1 VQPECVSA
9 TARDDARRSYALNLV
24 GLNLRQLRA
33 YPEGQIHVMKTLR
46 RLSLL
51 STALVCSALPGITLA
66 QAAPQAAPRTPSLMQ
81 PLAPPIDLKFDF
93 SAGAAKPGTTRVAP
107 TAVYSDD
114 AGYGYEPGAQVT
126 NGDNGNTTTSEKPFM
141 FSAKVPEGDFNV
153 TVTFGDSTVATTTT
167 FKAESG
173 RLMLERVEVPA
184 GKVAERSFTT
194 NVRTPHLP
202 KLPTNATGREEVSL
216 DQFDGGSSR
225 DWDNKLTVEVV
236 SPHAALRSIEI
247 VSAPTAPTVFIA
259 GDSTVT
265 DRDGGG
271 DVSWGQVLSVF
282 FKPGVAVAN
291 NGQSGE
297 TMKSFM
303 NALRLDKMLS
313 QMKPGDYLFMQF
325 IHNDSKAS
333 WPQTYVEPET
343 TYKAYLKVYI
353 AEARLR
359 GAIPVLVTAMD
370 RGARGTGAPTHGH
383 GGYPQA
389 MREVAQEEHVAF
401 IDLYSM
407 SDTVYQSAGA
417 DAGKILADG
426 THSTAYGGYEFAKCI
441 VMGIK
446 QNKLDLA
453 KYIVDGFKDFD
464 PAHPDSAAAL
474 DLGPLFTSAGG
485 GRGPRPGG
493 PPPAGGPGAGP
504 GAGSGAPPA
513 TNPGPGPL

>member
-1 VQPECVSA
+1 MRIFERVVVVCAAVV
-9 TARDDARRSYALNLV
+9 V
-24 GLNLRQLRA
+24 GL
-33 YPEGQIHVMKTLR
+33 
-46 RLSLL
+46 
-51 STALVCSALPGITLA
+51 ALPVGVGA
-66 QAAPQAAPRTPSLMQ
+66 QGAAGAAGAGAAPGAGPAGQMPARPQGPRNPPSLMQ
-81 PLAPPIDLKFDF
+81 PLSAPIDLKFDF
-93 SAGAAKPGTTRVAP
+93 SAGPAKDGYTRVAP

-114 AGYGYEPGAQVT
+114 VGYGYEPGATVT
-126 NGDNGNTTTSEKPFM
+126 NGDNGNTTTSDKPFL

-153 TVTFGDSTVATTTT
+153 VVTFGDSSVATTTT
-167 FKAESG
+167 LKAESG
-173 RLMLERVEVPA
+173 RLMVVRDEVPA
-184 GKVAERSFTT
+184 GKVETRTFTT

-202 KLPTNATGREEVSL
+202 KLPNNATGREEVSL
-216 DQFDGGSSR
+216 DQFDPSSSH
-225 DWDNKLTVEVV
+225 DWDDKLTVEVN

-247 VSAPTAPTVFIA
+247 VSAPAAITVFLA
-259 GDSTVT
+259 GDSTMT
-265 DRDGGG
+265 DRDYGAG
-271 DVSWGQVLSVF
+271 VSWGQMLSAF

-291 NGQSGE
+291 NAQSGE

-313 QMKPGDYLFMQF
+313 QMKPGDYLFLQF

-359 GAIPVLVTAMD
+359 GATPVLVTAMD
-370 RGARGTGAPTHGH
+370 RGQRGTGLPTHGH

-389 MREVAQEEHVAF
+389 MKEVADEEHVPF

-407 SDTVYQSAGA
+407 SDTFYESAGA
-417 DAGKILADG
+417 DAPKILADG

-453 KYIVDGFKDFD
+453 NYIVDDFKDFD
-464 PAHPDSAAAL
+464 PAHPDTVDGLNLAAL
-474 DLGPLFTSAGG
+474 FTGGP
-485 GRGPRPGG
+485 RGPRPPRPGG
-493 PPPAGGPGAGP
+493 APGGTGMPAGP
-504 GAGSGAPPA
+504 GAPAAAPAPSA
-513 TNPGPGPL
+513 PQQPGGPGLGPL

>member
-1 VQPECVSA
+1 MRILWRCAAVCA
-9 TARDDARRSYALNLV
+9 AAA
-24 GLNLRQLRA
+24 A
-33 YPEGQIHVMKTLR
+33 
-46 RLSLL
+46 SL
-51 STALVCSALPGITLA
+51 ALPMGVAGQGVAAGAGA
-66 QAAPQAAPRTPSLMQ
+66 QGAGPTGAAMPARAQGPRNPPSLMQ
-81 PLAPPIDLKFDF
+81 PLAAPIDLKFDF
-93 SAGAAKPGTTRVAP
+93 SAGAAKDGYTRVAP
-107 TAVYSDD
+107 TAVYADD
-114 AGYGYEPGAQVT
+114 VGYGYEPGATVT
-126 NGDNGNTTTSEKPFM
+126 NGDGGNTTTSDKPFL

-153 TVTFGDSTVATTTT
+153 VVTFGDSTVATTTT
-167 FKAESG
+167 LKAESG
-173 RLMLERVEVPA
+173 RLMVMRADVPA
-184 GKVAERSFTT
+184 GKVETRTFTT

-216 DQFDGGSSR
+216 DQFDSGNTRS
-225 DWDNKLTVEVV
+225 WDDKLTVEVN

-247 VSAPTAPTVFIA
+247 VSAPAAVTVFLA
-259 GDSTVT
+259 GDSTMT

-271 DVSWGQVLSVF
+271 DVSWGQELPVF

-291 NGQSGE
+291 NAQSGE

-313 QMKPGDYLFMQF
+313 QMKKGDYLFMQF

-370 RGARGTGAPTHGH
+370 RGARGTGLPTHGH

-389 MREVAQEEHVAF
+389 MKEVADEEHVAF
-401 IDLYSM
+401 IDLYAM
-407 SDTVYQSAGA
+407 SDTFYESAGA

-446 QNKLDLA
+446 ANKLDLA
-453 KYIVDGFKDFD
+453 GHIVDGFKDFD
-464 PAHPDSAAAL
+464 PAHPDTL
-474 DLGPLFTSAGG
+474 DSLNLAPLFAGG
-485 GRGPRPGG
+485 GPRGPRPQRPGG
-493 PPPAGGPGAGP
+493 PGGPGGPGANAPAPAP
-504 GAGSGAPPA
+504 GTTPAPG
-513 TNPGPGPL
+513 NPGPGPL

>member
-1 VQPECVSA
+1 
-9 TARDDARRSYALNLV
+9 
-24 GLNLRQLRA
+24 
-33 YPEGQIHVMKTLR
+33 
-46 RLSLL
+46 
-51 STALVCSALPGITLA
+51 
-66 QAAPQAAPRTPSLMQ
+66 MQ
-81 PLAPPIDLKFDF
+81 PLAAPIDLKFDF
-93 SAGAAKPGTTRVAP
+93 SAGPAKPGFTRVAP
-107 TAVYSDD
+107 TAIYADD
-114 AGYGYEPGAQVT
+114 PGYGYEPGTQVAT
-126 NGDNGNTTTSEKPFM
+126 GDNGQTTTSEKPFL
-141 FSAKVPEGDFNV
+141 FSAKVPEGNFNV
-153 TVTFGDSTVATTTT
+153 TVSFGDSTAATTTT

-184 GKVAERSFTT
+184 GQVAERTFTT
-194 NVRTPHLP
+194 NVRTPKLP
-202 KLPTNATGREEVSL
+202 KLPANATGREEVTL
-216 DQFDGGSSR
+216 DQFDGSSSR
-225 DWDNKLTVEVV
+225 DWDDKLTVEVV

-247 VSAPTAPTVFIA
+247 ASAPAAPTVFIA

-271 DVSWGQVLSVF
+271 DVSWGQILPVF

-313 QMKPGDYLFMQF
+313 QMKKGDYLFLQF

-359 GAIPVLVTAMD
+359 GATPVLVTAMD

-383 GGYPQA
+383 DGYPQA
-389 MREVAQEEHVAF
+389 IREVAQEEHVPF

-407 SDTVYQSAGA
+407 SDVLYESAGA
-417 DAGKILADG
+417 DAGKLLADG

-453 KYIVDGFKDFD
+453 SFIVDSFKDFD
-464 PAHPDSAAAL
+464 PAHPDTATAL
-474 DLGPLFTSAGG
+474 NLGPLFTSGG

-493 PPPAGGPGAGP
+493 
-504 GAGSGAPPA
+504 APPA
-513 TNPGPGPL
+513 PGAAPAANPPAPGNPGLGPL

>member
-313 QMKPGDYLFMQF
+313 QMKPGDYLFLQF

>member
-1 VQPECVSA
+1 MPV
-9 TARDDARRSYALNLV
+9 R
-24 GLNLRQLRA
+24 
-33 YPEGQIHVMKTLR
+33 I
-46 RLSLL
+46 
-51 STALVCSALPGITLA
+51 A
-66 QAAPQAAPRTPSLMQ
+66 QGPRNPPSLMQ
-81 PLAPPIDLKFDF
+81 PLSAPIDLKFDF
-93 SAGAAKPGTTRVAP
+93 SAGPAKDGYTRVAP
-107 TAVYSDD
+107 TAVYADD
-114 AGYGYEPGAQVT
+114 VGYGYEPGATVT
-126 NGDNGNTTTSEKPFM
+126 NGDGGNTTTSDKPFL

-153 TVTFGDSTVATTTT
+153 VVTFGDSSVATTST

-173 RLMLERVEVPA
+173 RLMLERVEAPA
-184 GKVAERSFTT
+184 GKVETRMFTT

-202 KLPTNATGREEVSL
+202 KLPMNATGREEVTL
-216 DQFDGGSSR
+216 DQFDPSSGR
-225 DWDNKLTVEVV
+225 NWDDKLTVEVV

-247 VSAPTAPTVFIA
+247 VSAPAAVTVFLA
-259 GDSTVT
+259 GDSTMT

-271 DVSWGQVLSVF
+271 DVSWGQMLPVF

-291 NGQSGE
+291 NAQSGE

-313 QMKPGDYLFMQF
+313 QMKKGDYLFMQF

-333 WPQTYVEPET
+333 WPETYVEAET

-370 RGARGTGAPTHGH
+370 RGARGTGLPTHGH

-389 MREVAQEEHVAF
+389 MKEVADEEHVAF

-407 SDTVYQSAGA
+407 SDTFYESAGA
-417 DAGKILADG
+417 DAPKILADG

-446 QNKLDLA
+446 ANKLDLA
-453 KYIVDGFKDFD
+453 KYVVDDFKDFD
-464 PAHPDSAAAL
+464 PTHPDTADGLNLA
-474 DLGPLFTSAGG
+474 PLFTGG
-485 GRGPRPGG
+485 PRGPRPPRPGG
-493 PPPAGGPGAGP
+493 APGGPGAGAPAGAP
-504 GAGSGAPPA
+504 GANGSAPAPGSAPVQPGGA
-513 TNPGPGPL
+513 GLGPL

>member
-1 VQPECVSA
+1 
-9 TARDDARRSYALNLV
+9 
-24 GLNLRQLRA
+24 
-33 YPEGQIHVMKTLR
+33 MKTLC
-46 RLSLL
+46 RLALVCC
-51 STALVCSALPGITLA
+51 TALVCSSLA
-66 QAAPQAAPRTPSLMQ
+66 MAQSAPPAAPSGAQRPAPRTPSLMQ
-81 PLAPPIDLKFDF
+81 PLAAPIDLKFDF
-93 SAGAAKPGTTRVAP
+93 SSGPAEQGYTLVDP
-107 TAVYSDD
+107 TAVYTD
-114 AGYGYEPGAQVT
+114 AVGYGYEPGAQVSIS
-126 NGDNGNTTTSEKPFM
+126 DNGQTTTSEKPFL
-141 FSAKVPEGDFNV
+141 FSAKVPEGNFNV

-167 FKAESG
+167 LKAESG

-184 GKVAERSFTT
+184 GQVAERTFTT

-202 KLPTNATGREEVSL
+202 KLPNNATGREEVTL
-216 DQFDGGSSR
+216 DQFDPSSSR

-247 VSAPTAPTVFIA
+247 VSAPTAPTIFIA

-271 DVSWGQVLSVF
+271 DVSWGQILPVF

-303 NALRLDKMLS
+303 NALRLDKILS
-313 QMKPGDYLFMQF
+313 QMKKGDYFFIQF

-353 AEARLR
+353 AETRLR
-359 GAIPVLVTAMD
+359 GATPVLVTAMD

-383 GGYPQA
+383 DGYPQA
-389 MREVAQEEHVAF
+389 MREVAQEEHVPF

-407 SDTVYQSAGA
+407 SDVLYESAGA
-417 DAGKILADG
+417 DAGKLLADG

-453 KYIVDGFKDFD
+453 SFIVDSFKDFD
-464 PAHPDSAAAL
+464 PAHPDTATAL
-474 DLGPLFTSAGG
+474 NLGPLFTSGG

-493 PPPAGGPGAGP
+493 
-504 GAGSGAPPA
+504 APPA
-513 TNPGPGPL
+513 PGTAPAANPPAPGNPGLGPL

>member
-1 VQPECVSA
+1 
-9 TARDDARRSYALNLV
+9 
-24 GLNLRQLRA
+24 
-33 YPEGQIHVMKTLR
+33 MKTIR
-46 RLSLL
+46 RIALVCC
-51 STALVCSALPGITLA
+51 TALVCSSLSLMAAAQAVPPAAPPAAA
-66 QAAPQAAPRTPSLMQ
+66 QAASRPAPRTPSLTA
-81 PLAPPIDLKFDF
+81 PLAAPIDLKFDF
-93 SAGAAKPGTTRVAP
+93 SAGPAKPGTTRVAP
-107 TAVYSDD
+107 TTVYADD
-114 AGYGYEPGAQVT
+114 AGYGYEPGAQVAT
-126 NGDNGNTTTSEKPFM
+126 GDNGNTTTSEKPFL
-141 FSAKVPEGDFNV
+141 FSAKVPEGNFNV
-153 TVTFGDSTVATTTT
+153 TVTFGDSTAATTTT
-167 FKAESG
+167 LKAESG
-173 RLMLERVEVPA
+173 RLMLERVNVPA
-184 GKVAERSFTT
+184 GQVVERTFTT

-202 KLPTNATGREEVSL
+202 KLPTNATGREEVTL
-216 DQFDGGSSR
+216 DQFDPSSSR
-225 DWDNKLTVEVV
+225 DWDDKLTVEVV

-247 VSAPTAPTVFIA
+247 ASAPDAPTVFIA

-271 DVSWGQVLSVF
+271 DVSWGQLLPVF
-282 FKPGVAVAN
+282 FKPGVAVSN

-313 QMKPGDYLFMQF
+313 QMKKGDYLFLQF

-359 GAIPVLVTAMD
+359 GATPVLVTAMD

-407 SDTVYQSAGA
+407 SDTLYESAGA
-417 DAGKILADG
+417 DAGKLLADG

-446 QNKLDLA
+446 QNKLDVA
-453 KYIVDGFKDFD
+453 SFIVDGFKDFD
-464 PAHPDSAAAL
+464 PAHPDTAAAL
-474 DLGPLFTSAGG
+474 NLGPLFTSSGG
-485 GRGPRPGG
+485 GRGPRPV
-493 PPPAGGPGAGP
+493 
-504 GAGSGAPPA
+504 GAPPSPGA
-513 TNPGPGPL
+513 APAANPTAAPGNPGLGPL